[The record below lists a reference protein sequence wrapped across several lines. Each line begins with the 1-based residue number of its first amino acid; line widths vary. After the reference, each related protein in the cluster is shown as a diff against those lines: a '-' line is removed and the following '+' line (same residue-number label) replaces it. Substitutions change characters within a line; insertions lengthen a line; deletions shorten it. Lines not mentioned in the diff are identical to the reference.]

1 MTVRIPKDARVYLRR
16 STSAQESSLETQLQW
31 AIDQARRLGIPL
43 RATLDDLAHMQ
54 LHRLTHYSDIYLDDA
69 TSGSKTRRP
78 AFDALLTELEANLA
92 ISHLLVFKRDR
103 FGRPKDPLDMMVIE
117 RDIRE
122 MGVTVVMSDGTVD
135 PATSRQ
141 ERIGQSAMSLFGYY
155 ESGEYSRKLSERIV
169 LSLSSLAAEG
179 YSTGGKPPYGFGRFL
194 CDANDNVIEEL
205 EPGRRVRQRGCH
217 VRLLPSDPE
226 KIGVWIQI
234 LEWLECEWGFKRVAD
249 ELNRL
254 GIPSPD
260 AGCTRHDNG
269 VEHVVSGKWNFTT
282 IKSLAENKIITGIKV
297 YGRYGEG
304 VHNRLGTDG
313 PRPVEQDELHAD
325 GSGRYVENDPSVWI
339 EARAGGEVLFDPE
352 RWERLQEK
360 LRARSTPESGKR
372 KAKDPAAYPL
382 TPRVFDLTD
391 GCGSLM
397 HGSIRQDRG
406 PGTPLYRCAR
416 YMKSPRFCHH
426 NNVNAEALLQFTLKT
441 IAARVQRAGGAEKIR
456 AALVARAKAA
466 GSRSKA
472 KSPEDALRSQIHAK
486 VERLRQQIEQAP
498 RRILEAEDAE
508 VRTMMHAALRDLR
521 AELADQ
527 EKALREVEA
536 RTPYRPATLDIDAEV
551 QKALGV
557 IQRIETV
564 CGDPVAREQVPR
576 LLSDLGVRIGLTF
589 REGRAEKNRKVRR
602 LQGGIIAFGNRP
614 LPCVLRNGAGRPI
627 IGGLAPE
634 GDDDTHEG
642 GCDHGHQNDQP
653 GKARRRAGDQK
664 TLSSRKG
671 KSTGARGGPRGAT
684 PHSPVDSKPPRQ
696 PPETGR
702 LSKVSRG
709 DRT

>member
-1 MTVRIPKDARVYLRR
+1 MKVRILKEARVYLRR

-43 RATLDDLAHMQ
+43 RATLDDLAYMQ
-54 LHRLTHYSDIYLDDA
+54 LNRLTHYKDIYLDDA

-78 AFDALLTELEANLA
+78 AFDALLAELKINPA

-122 MGVTVVMSDGTVD
+122 MGVTLVMSDGTID
-135 PATSRQ
+135 PSTSRQ

-155 ESGEYSRKLSERIV
+155 ESGEFSRKLSERIV
-169 LSLSSLAAEG
+169 LSLTSLALEG
-179 YSTGGKPPYGFGRFL
+179 YSTGGKAPYGFGRFL
-194 CDANDNVIEEL
+194 CDASGNVIEQL
-205 EPGRRVRQRGCH
+205 EHGRHVRQRGCH
-217 VRLLPSDPE
+217 VRHLPSDPE
-226 KIGVWIQI
+226 KIGVWVQI
-234 LEWLECEWGFKRVAD
+234 LEWLECEWGFKRIAD

-260 AGCTRHDNG
+260 TGCKRRDNG

-282 IKSLAENKIITGIKV
+282 VKALAENKIITGIKV

-304 VHNRLGTDG
+304 VHNRLGDSG
-313 PRPVEQDELHAD
+313 PRPVEQDELLPD
-325 GSGRYVENDPSVWI
+325 GSGRWVENDSSIWIQAPS
-339 EARAGGEVLFDPE
+339 GGEALFDPE
-352 RWERLQEK
+352 RWERLQQK
-360 LRARSTPESGKR
+360 LRTRSTPESGKR

-441 IAARVQRAGGAEKIR
+441 IATRVERAGGAEKIR

-466 GSRSKA
+466 AGNPNA
-472 KSPEDALRSQIHAK
+472 KSPDDALRSQLQAN
-486 VERLRQQIEQAP
+486 VETLRQQAEQAP
-498 RRILEAEDAE
+498 RRVLEAEDEDMRAIL
-508 VRTMMHAALRDLR
+508 RSGLRDLR
-521 AELADQ
+521 AELAHK
-527 EKALREVEA
+527 EKALLEVNA
-536 RTPYRPATLDIDAEV
+536 RTPHRPDTLDIDAEV
-551 QKALGV
+551 QKALDV
-557 IQRIETV
+557 IERIETV

-602 LQGGIIAFGNRP
+602 LQGGILAFGNRP

-634 GDDDTHEG
+634 EGDHAHDG
-642 GCDHGHQNDQP
+642 GCNHGHHDAQP
-653 GKARRRAGDQK
+653 DKALRRAGDKK
-664 TLSSRKG
+664 TLSNAQG

-684 PHSPVDSKPPRQ
+684 PHSLVDSKPPRQ

-709 DRT
+709 DRI